1 MSDRAGPVVLYDG
14 LCGLCNA
21 WVTVLVEADRRARL
35 RFAPLQ
41 GAFASEVLTRHP
53 ELAGVDSLV
62 LVEEPGTPD
71 ERVSVRSTA
80 ALRITRRLP
89 GIWPLFSVFGLI
101 PRRLRDWWYDRV
113 AEHRTER
120 FGTYESC
127 PAPPEDMRS
136 RFLD

>member
-1 MSDRAGPVVLYDG
+1 MSDQAGPVVLYDG

-21 WVTVLVEADRRARL
+21 WVIVLVEADRRARL

-41 GAFASEVLTRHP
+41 GTFGAEVLARHP

-62 LVEEPGTPD
+62 LVEEPRTAK
-71 ERVSVRSTA
+71 ERVFVRSTA
-80 ALRITRRLP
+80 ALRITRWLP
-89 GIWPLFSVFGLI
+89 GIWRLFSVLALI

-113 AEHRTER
+113 AEHRTAR
-120 FGTYESC
+120 FGTHDTC
-127 PAPPEDMRS
+127 PLPPEDMRW

>member
-1 MSDRAGPVVLYDG
+1 MSHPSGPVVLYDG

-21 WVTVLVEADRRARL
+21 WVIVLVEADRRARL

-41 GAFASEVLTRHP
+41 GAFAAGVLARHP
-53 ELAGVDSLV
+53 ELANVDSLV
-62 LVEEPGTPD
+62 LVEKPGAPD
-71 ERVSVRSTA
+71 ERVFVRSTA
-80 ALRITRRLP
+80 ALRITRLLP
-89 GIWPLFSVFGLI
+89 GIWPLFSIAGLI
-101 PRRLRDWWYDRV
+101 PRPLRDWWYDRV

-127 PAPPEDMRS
+127 PVPPEDVRS

>member
-1 MSDRAGPVVLYDG
+1 VSESAGPVVLYDG

-21 WVTVLVEADRRARL
+21 WVIVLVEADRRAKL

-41 GAFASEVLTRHP
+41 GAFASGVLNRHP
-53 ELAGVDSLV
+53 ELAEVDSLV
-62 LVEEPGTPD
+62 LVEDPGTAK

-80 ALRITRRLP
+80 LLRITRRLP
-89 GIWPLFSVFGLI
+89 GIWPLFYVFALV
-101 PRRLRDWWYDRV
+101 PRPLRDWWYDQV

-120 FGTYESC
+120 FGTHETC
-127 PAPPEDMRS
+127 PLPPEDVRW

>member
-1 MSDRAGPVVLYDG
+1 MTDAAGPVVLYDG

-21 WVTVLVEADRRARL
+21 WVIVLVEADRRARL

-41 GAFASEVLTRHP
+41 GTFGTEVSARHP

-62 LVEEPGTPD
+62 LVEDPGTAK

-80 ALRITRRLP
+80 LLRITRRLR
-89 GIWPLFSVFGLI
+89 GIWLLFYGFALI
-101 PRRLRDWWYDRV
+101 PRPLRDWWYDRV
-113 AEHRTER
+113 AEHRTAR
-120 FGTYESC
+120 FGSYESC
-127 PAPPEDMRS
+127 PVPPEDVRW

>member
-1 MSDRAGPVVLYDG
+1 MSDSSGPVVLYDG

-21 WVTVLVEADRRARL
+21 WVLVVADADRRGRL
-35 RFAPLQ
+35 RYAPLQ
-41 GAFASEVLTRHP
+41 GTFGGEVLARHP

-71 ERVSVRSTA
+71 ERVSVRTTA
-80 ALRITRRLP
+80 LLRITRSLP
-89 GIWPLFSVFGLI
+89 GTWPLLSVFGLI

-113 AEHRTER
+113 AEHRGGA
-120 FGTYESC
+120 FGTHESC
-127 PAPPEDMRS
+127 PVPPEDLRW